1 MVLEYNNGNVTSYL
15 YLQYVPASAET
26 LIIHFKLVFVHESEI
41 LSSTLEWLRKEEKSI
56 QK

>member
-1 MVLEYNNGNVTSYL
+1 MVLEYNNGNFTFYL

>member
-1 MVLEYNNGNVTSYL
+1 MVLEYNNGNFTSNI

-41 LSSTLEWLRKEEKSI
+41 LSSTLEWLRKEEKSL

>member
-1 MVLEYNNGNVTSYL
+1 MVLEYNNGNFTSYL

-26 LIIHFKLVFVHESEI
+26 VIIHFKLVFVHELEI